1 MYNRKKCVV
10 EVHPLFVKI
19 FFVPLEPN
27 FESFYEYYEEAVYG
41 LPIVTFFHAFPQATY
56 DMFTVQQV

>member
-1 MYNRKKCVV
+1 M
-10 EVHPLFVKI
+10 HPLFVKI
-19 FFVPLEPN
+19 FFVPLKPN
-27 FESFYEYYEEAVYG
+27 FISFYENYEEAVYG